1 MSEDATDT
9 RYDEPARRRGRW
21 RRIAWFVG
29 LYAAGLLT
37 MAAVTYSLRLL
48 IV

>member
-1 MSEDATDT
+1 MSEDVTD
-9 RYDEPARRRGRW
+9 RRNGEPEHRPGRW
-21 RRIAWFVG
+21 RRVAWFVG
-29 LYAAGLLT
+29 LYAAGLVT

>member
-1 MSEDATDT
+1 MTGTGKSAGDART
-9 RYDEPARRRGRW
+9 PGRW
-21 RRIAWFVG
+21 RRLAWFVG
-29 LYAAGLLT
+29 LYVAGLLT